1 MNVCILSGATP
12 SDDKISA
19 ALPNGPGMYSAL
31 ARDESASL
39 VSETVFLDYFSDAD
53 SYQSPA

>member
-12 SDDKISA
+12 SDDTFSA

-31 ARDESASL
+31 ARAASASL
-39 VSETVFLDYFSDAD
+39 VSETVFLDYFIDNLIKN
-53 SYQSPA
+53 